1 MLLFTV
7 TTVPQGFFNSL
18 CFCTKTGEDQ
28 GLGPMESA
36 MGWLSDHQVSV
47 WSRSCGSLVPAFEE
61 LRSFGLGRGDRAG
74 LRNTFVTSNCHMTC

>member
-36 MGWLSDHQVSV
+36 VGWLSDHQVSGPGAAAH
-47 WSRSCGSLVPAFEE
+47 WFLP
-61 LRSFGLGRGDRAG
+61 
-74 LRNTFVTSNCHMTC
+74 LRNLGALGWAGGTGQD